1 MLALSILTR
10 GNSGTI
16 ALQGPCPRGGEEL
29 MSFDWHTT
37 PPLHVTVAT
46 MRHCV
51 KVRTA
56 MVKLERRLG
65 AIAGEWGQC

>member
-1 MLALSILTR
+1 
-10 GNSGTI
+10 
-16 ALQGPCPRGGEEL
+16 
-29 MSFDWHTT
+29 MSFDWHTI